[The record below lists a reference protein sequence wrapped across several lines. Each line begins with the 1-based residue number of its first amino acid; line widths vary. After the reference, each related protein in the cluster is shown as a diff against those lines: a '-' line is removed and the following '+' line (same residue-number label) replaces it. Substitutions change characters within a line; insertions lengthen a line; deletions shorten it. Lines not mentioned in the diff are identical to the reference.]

1 MRPSCCAPGGRFTL
15 SIFAVST
22 CVWRVDC
29 RLLTHS
35 AGWSVSRLRVRV
47 RSVAERDSV
56 KGFLASVGKNTLGL
70 YRLERV
76 SVSVRERCRAMTVVN
91 TTGKELVGWP
101 TNPLGLVQ
109 QWCRR
114 NTGGLQ
120 TKVWEAGPC

>member
-1 MRPSCCAPGGRFTL
+1 MNVTL
-15 SIFAVST
+15 SVFAFST

-29 RLLTHS
+29 GLVTHNV
-35 AGWSVSRLRVRV
+35 GWSVSRLRVRV

-109 QWCRR
+109 QRCRR

-120 TKVWEAGPC
+120 TTVCEAGPC